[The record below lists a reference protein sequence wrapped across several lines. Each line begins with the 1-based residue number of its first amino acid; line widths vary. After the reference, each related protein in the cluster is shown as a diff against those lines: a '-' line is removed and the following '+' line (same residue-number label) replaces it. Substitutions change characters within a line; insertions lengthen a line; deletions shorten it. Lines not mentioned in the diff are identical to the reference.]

1 MMQSKT
7 YIATPPGATIKEQL
21 VDRGMS
27 QKEFAQRMN
36 VSEKHISK
44 LINGEVQLTSDMALR
59 LEMVL
64 GLPAR
69 FWSNLEAIY
78 REKLQLV
85 QNENEMTEDIETAR
99 KFPYH
104 EMAKYGWVAETKKA
118 EEKVLSLRKHFEI
131 VKLSMLHEPFIPGI
145 ACRRQSTS
153 EKADY
158 ALLAWA
164 QRAKIEAREIIT
176 KAIDLQKLESL
187 IPEIRS
193 MTSDEPSVFC
203 PKLVGLLSECGIAI
217 VFLPH
222 IGGSFL
228 HGATFYDKNKIVIG
242 LTVRGKDSDKFWFSL
257 FHEIGHILK
266 GHISNI
272 NGTTDEDERD
282 ADIFAR
288 QTLIPDADFQ
298 SFAEQGDFSVK
309 GIKAFAVKEGIH
321 AGIIVGRLQKEGFI
335 KYSWRNELKAKYKL
349 TA

>member
-99 KFPYH
+99 KLPYH

-288 QTLIPDADFQ
+288 QTLIPDSDFQ

-335 KYSWRNELKAKYKL
+335 KYSWRNELKAKYEL

>member
-288 QTLIPDADFQ
+288 QTLIPDTDFQ
-298 SFAEQGDFSVK
+298 NFAEQGDFSVK

-335 KYSWRNELKAKYKL
+335 KYSWRNELKAKYEL